1 MLQFAFCLVTRNN
14 DDYRTHNIYLMLTIV
29 LKVTVKFFIENKML
43 LRKLSQNLIPFFYF
57 RLGKIKSRKILPSKI
72 AKLRMREIK
81 YGLGNEKTA
90 HCRKKW
96 KSICIDHWGFFKTG
110 FTVSPILEN
119 RHSFVQYARP
129 TCVHATEKGQSLI
142 RMCMDS
148 L

>member
-81 YGLGNEKTA
+81 VREIKYGLGNEKTA
-90 HCRKKW
+90 HCRKK
-96 KSICIDHWGFFKTG
+96 
-110 FTVSPILEN
+110 
-119 RHSFVQYARP
+119 
-129 TCVHATEKGQSLI
+129 
-142 RMCMDS
+142 
-148 L
+148 